1 MFAPSKYIQKIE
13 FMLFTQAVVVTV
25 NVVIVLQSSA
35 SNCSKMRAARAARLN
50 FLVQLIKILI
60 NFVLLSIDSLDVV
73 RG

>member
-50 FLVQLIKILI
+50 FLVQLIKIWI

>member
-60 NFVLLSIDSLDVV
+60 NFVLLSIDSLDVD
-73 RG
+73 R